1 MGLIKQITSPEY
13 IPLKY
18 HRVYGITNEI
28 HSHFTI
34 SLMQYISKEDREQ
47 EKENPLAPI
56 YRTSKAYIK
65 RYDDP
70 TEMEEMTIRDAYNWL
85 KTLPE
90 FEGAIDDLE
99 DD

>member
-13 IPLKY
+13 IPLNY
-18 HRVYGITNEI
+18 HRVYGVSNEI

-34 SLMQYISKEDREQ
+34 SIMQYISKEDREK
-47 EKENPLAPI
+47 EKTDPSAPI
-56 YRTSKAYIK
+56 YRTSISYIK
-65 RYDDP
+65 QYDDP
-70 TEMEEMTIRDAYNWL
+70 AEMEEMTIRDAYNWL